1 MQISPRQRTVLLWSL
16 LIVGGAALLTWGLWP
31 TPREVEVVAVTR
43 QAIEVQ
49 RVDQGYAQV
58 RDLYRVSAPVSGQ
71 LQRVTLEPGDAVEA
85 GALLAQLRPIAS
97 TPLDSR
103 SAAEADAAVAVARA
117 QLAQTEA
124 ALASA
129 RDLLQRN
136 QALQARGL
144 IAERDLAQS
153 RSTEREAAA
162 AVAAA
167 LAALQQAQA
176 RVDWETA
183 PSGQLLELRAPTDGQ
198 VLRVL
203 RESEGPVA
211 AGEAL
216 LELGDPSRLEVVAE
230 FLSQE
235 AADVQPGARSQIEA
249 WGGEP
254 LAATVRRVEPLGEL
268 KISALGVEERRV
280 RILLDL
286 DSAPATLG
294 HGYQVDVRITVQR
307 REAAL
312 AVPLEALVR
321 EATGWAV
328 WRLREGTVER
338 VAVSVGVTDG
348 RVREVLDGLQEDDA
362 VVLYPPPGLI
372 SGQTVRQLPPS
383 SR

>member
-1 MQISPRQRTVLLWSL
+1 
-16 LIVGGAALLTWGLWP
+16 
-31 TPREVEVVAVTR
+31 VEVVAVTR

-85 GALLAQLRPIAS
+85 GALLAQVRPIAS

-103 SAAEADAAVAVARA
+103 SAAEADAAVSVARA

-129 RDLLQRN
+129 RDLLQRH

-235 AADVQPGARSQIEA
+235 AADVQPGARAQIEA

-294 HGYQVDVRITVQR
+294 HGYQVDVRIAVQR

-312 AVPLEALVR
+312 AIPLEALVR